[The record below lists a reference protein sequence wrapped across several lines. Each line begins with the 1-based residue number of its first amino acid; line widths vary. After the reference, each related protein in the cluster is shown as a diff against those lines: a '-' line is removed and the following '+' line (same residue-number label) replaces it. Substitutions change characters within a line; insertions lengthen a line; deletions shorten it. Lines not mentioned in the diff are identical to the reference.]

1 MTIRLWQALG
11 VPEPTSQE
19 VKALLQDIE
28 SGSQGLPDPD
38 ARIG

>member
-11 VPEPTSQE
+11 VPEPTDE
-19 VKALLQDIE
+19 EIDVLMRNLR
-28 SGSQGLPDPD
+28 SGAAALPDPD